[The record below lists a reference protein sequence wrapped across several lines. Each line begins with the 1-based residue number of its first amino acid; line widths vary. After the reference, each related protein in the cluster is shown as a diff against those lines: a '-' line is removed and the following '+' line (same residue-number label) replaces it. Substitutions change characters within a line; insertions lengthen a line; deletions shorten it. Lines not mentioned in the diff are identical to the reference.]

1 MSTGIDLS
9 TFPFPAQG
17 APEALIRQHLLLG
30 RFTLHG
36 ASANYARDTEIKAYC
51 RRGGQEA
58 SRLDDRLDRARLV
71 RAREALKLVTGST
84 DFIEP
89 ISGASCPT
97 AIVLSCPPKEKGT
110 ASPRPDTT
118 PQPDTTLD
126 TTCYPSSLDSDA
138 WTAQILRAQ
147 DWDIDTTWTFDHCSI

>member
-58 SRLDDRLDRARLV
+58 SRLDDRLDRAR
-71 RAREALKLVTGST
+71 EALKLVTGST

-89 ISGASCPT
+89 ISGPSCLT
-97 AIVLSCPPKEKGT
+97 AIVLRYPPKEKGT
-110 ASPRPDTT
+110 ASPRPARHLDRTRRWTRLVIPPALIPT
-118 PQPDTTLD
+118 PGRLN
-126 TTCYPSSLDSDA
+126 Y
-138 WTAQILRAQ
+138 
-147 DWDIDTTWTFDHCSI
+147 

>member
-9 TFPFPAQG
+9 TFTFTARC

-30 RFTLHG
+30 RFKLHA
-36 ASANYARDTEIKAYC
+36 ASANYARDNERKAYC

-71 RAREALKLVTGST
+71 QAREALTLVTGST

-89 ISGASCPT
+89 ISGPSCPT
-97 AIVLSCPPKEKGT
+97 AIVLSYPPKEKGT
-110 ASPRPDTT
+110 VHLNRTRQLDRTRLRTRLVIRP
-118 PQPDTTLD
+118 
-126 TTCYPSSLDSDA
+126 SLISKPGP
-138 WTAQILRAQ
+138 LNY
-147 DWDIDTTWTFDHCSI
+147 